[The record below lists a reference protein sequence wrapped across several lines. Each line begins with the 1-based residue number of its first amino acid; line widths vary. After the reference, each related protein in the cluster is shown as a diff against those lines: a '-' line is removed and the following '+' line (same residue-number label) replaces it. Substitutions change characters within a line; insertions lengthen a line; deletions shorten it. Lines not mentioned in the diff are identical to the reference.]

1 MDRYGNRGGYSGGG
15 YRGSASRARE
25 LRRRKRRRRAI
36 RNRIIFGCV
45 VLLLIVGI
53 VFLIRWLVGDSEDA
67 PEGSAPASG
76 AAENTQAGP
85 EAGGETAAGTEAA
98 DWQAVLAEAD
108 IHCQQYNYDV
118 AIQMIQGVEGY
129 EDIPELTAAITRYEE
144 EKSKAVPYENM
155 SEITHVFYHT
165 LVIDGNVTFHLD
177 DPAKVKDYNQ
187 VMTTIDEF
195 NKITQEMYDR
205 GYVLVDI
212 HDIAHLETQPDGTE
226 KMVWGTIYLPEGKTP
241 FVLSQDDVSY
251 YEYME
256 GDGFASRLV
265 IDEDGG
271 ITNEIDQ
278 EDGTVIRGSYDMVP
292 LLEDF
297 IEAHPDFS
305 YRGARGIIALTGY
318 NGILGYRTAPKYG
331 DPTDSSYLEEYA
343 SIDVEYER
351 EQATK
356 VAARMQELGWRFA
369 SHSWGHRDY
378 GALSFEEMKTDA
390 QKWEDQ
396 VEPLLGGNIDT
407 IIFPFGADLGTGSW
421 RGYDHS
427 ESIQE
432 KYQYLDSLGFDYYC
446 PVDGAQYWEQM
457 KDGYFRQGRR
467 NLDGIR
473 MWWAVSGEKDTL
485 SDLFD
490 ASEVFDP
497 SRPTPVEDL

>member
-1 MDRYGNRGGYSGGG
+1 MDHYENRRGQYGGDSRN
-15 YRGSASRARE
+15 SRARE
-25 LRRRKRRRRAI
+25 LRRRRRRRRAI

-45 VLLLIVGI
+45 LVLLIVGI
-53 VFLIRWLVGDSEDA
+53 VFLIRWLFGGSEETP
-67 PEGSAPASG
+67 PESVNVTAGSE
-76 AAENTQAGP
+76 ENG
-85 EAGGETAAGTEAA
+85 EAGTGGDGTDAAGSEAA

-118 AIQMIQGVEGY
+118 AIEMVQSVEGY
-129 EDIPELTAAITRYEE
+129 ENIPELTEAIARYED
-144 EKSKAVPYENM
+144 EKSKAVPYDKM

-177 DPAKVKDYNQ
+177 DANKVKDYNQ

-205 GYVLVDI
+205 GYVLVDL

-297 IEAHPDFS
+297 IADHPDFS

-331 DPTDSSYLEEYA
+331 DPTDSSYKEEYA
-343 SIDVEYER
+343 SIDVESER
-351 EQATK
+351 QKATE

-378 GALSFEEMKTDA
+378 GALSFEEMQADA
-390 QKWEDQ
+390 QKWEEQ
-396 VEPLLGGNIDT
+396 VEPLLGGDIDT

-421 RGYDHS
+421 RGYDHT
-427 ESIQE
+427 EAIQE

-446 PVDGAQYWEQM
+446 PVDGAQYWTQM

-490 ASEVFDP
+490 ASKVFDP